1 MQSLSK
7 PFPTLSVAVQ
17 YLLGL
22 WFGLLI
28 SLHTACGQT
37 SLPDQHLVMYGHS
50 DNAGA
55 TDAFREDVV
64 PAFTV
69 IEGTSSNA
77 SFIKELRDQGKV
89 YAAHVNN
96 IAGESASQLLARWRA
111 PFQNTLGGQLPGGY
125 DAIAIDELLAASTN
139 GTANSNAVVSAL
151 GQLRNLY
158 PDKGI
163 YVATT
168 WHYGSQSSNYT
179 AQLNALNTY
188 ADVIM
193 VENYLREDNYNYGHF
208 SSYADNLKSAV
219 PGILDKSVYGL
230 YIPQGGYVADTSTDV
245 GFWGFLDDQLHRI
258 RNDADA
264 RTMPGV
270 MFWPYYRSE
279 QDLTPDYVSRLVDHY
294 YVQENT
300 SFFGDGGME
309 QLITNPQF
317 EGNTSGWSLSAGSGG
332 SIQRF
337 NYSSVGIE
345 DDHDNFNQASHGSAG
360 LKMVRGSTPNEAAFR
375 VNGLDPNM
383 VYTVSAFVI
392 SQTANQRAQLAIT
405 ELDGTLIEMEQSYT
419 VGSPPD
425 YYHKWNEW
433 SRLDFHFVPTAS
445 SINVV
450 LSDTTTSSGTTLYW
464 DFVELEAAYPV
475 DTPPPPADTDFT
487 WVGTSFA
494 SWDAPQRW
502 SPVGVP
508 DGNDVT
514 VRFAGSNGSSMVVR
528 VDQPQTVQ
536 QIHLDGA
543 SSYSLVGSGPLEL
556 DTDSVDSQLVVT
568 GGDHNWTAPVNA
580 LANTT
585 IDVASGASLAL
596 DNTFGFNGVTVTKQG
611 SGTLLINGPEASQ
624 SGSLNVTEGTLSGDG
639 AISGSIN
646 ISGGTVAP
654 GSNTGSL
661 HVKNNFTFGSAGV
674 LQIELGGS
682 STQNYDSLNVSGV
695 ANLAGTIDVTL
706 IDNYEPVI
714 GQAFLILTA
723 NQIVDQGLVLSALD
737 ADQFDLHVYNNAVV
751 LKSIAPELA
760 GDYNLDGIVDAAD
773 YTVWRNTLGWTN
785 VLLADGNHNGMVDYA
800 DYLVWKLNF
809 GSTES
814 AQAAATDAAVP
825 EPSSVGLLA
834 GLLAMVIAS
843 SGGARFRVNPP
854 W

>member
-1 MQSLSK
+1 MQSLLKLLS
-7 PFPTLSVAVQ
+7 TLSAAVQ
-17 YLLGL
+17 CLFGL
-22 WFGLLI
+22 WFGLLL

-111 PFQNTLGGQLPGGY
+111 PFQNTIGGQLPGGY
-125 DAIAIDELLAASTN
+125 DAIAIDELLGASTN

-163 YVATT
+163 YAATT
-168 WHYGSQSSNYT
+168 WHYGSQSGNYT
-179 AQLNALNTY
+179 DQLNALNTY
-188 ADVIM
+188 ADLVM
-193 VENYLREDNYNYGHF
+193 VENYLREDNYSYSRF

-317 EGNTSGWSLSAGSGG
+317 EGNTNGWSLSAGSGG

-337 NYSSVGIE
+337 NYSSVSIK
-345 DDHDNFNQASHGSAG
+345 DDHDNFGQTSHGSAG
-360 LKMVRGSTPNEAAFR
+360 LKMIRGSTPNEAAFR

-392 SQTANQRAQLAIT
+392 SPTANQRAQLAVT
-405 ELDGTLIEMEQSYT
+405 ELDGTLIELEESYT

-425 YYHKWNEW
+425 YYHKWDEW

-450 LSDTTTSSGTTLYW
+450 LRDGTTAYGTTLYW

-475 DTPPPPADTDFT
+475 DTPPPANTDFT
-487 WVGTSFA
+487 WVGTSFG
-494 SWDAPQRW
+494 SWETSDQW
-502 SPVGVP
+502 SPAGVP
-508 DGNDVT
+508 DGNNMT
-514 VRFAGSNGSSMVVR
+514 ARFADSNAANMYVR
-528 VDQPQTVQ
+528 LNQPQTVQ
-536 QIHLDGA
+536 QVHLDEA
-543 SSYSLVGSGPLEL
+543 SSYSLIGSGSLQL
-556 DTDSVDSQLVVT
+556 DTDSVDPQLVVN
-568 GGDHNWTAPVNA
+568 GGNHRWTAPVNA

-611 SGTLLINGPEASQ
+611 SGTLLINGPEATG

-639 AISGSIN
+639 VISGSIN
-646 ISGGTVAP
+646 ISGGAVAP

-661 HVKNNFTFGSAGV
+661 YVKNNFTLGSAGV
-674 LQIELGGS
+674 LQIDLGSS

-706 IDNYEPVI
+706 LDNYEPVV
-714 GQAFLILTA
+714 GQSFLILTA
-723 NQIVDQGLVLSALD
+723 NQIVDQGLVLSDLD

-751 LKSIAPELA
+751 LESIAPELA

-773 YTVWRNTLGWTN
+773 YTVWRDTLGWTN

-809 GSTES
+809 GSTGS
-814 AQAAATDAAVP
+814 AQATAADAVVP

-834 GLLAMVIAS
+834 GLLTIMIAAS
-843 SGGARFRVNPP
+843 RDARFRVHST